1 MEKFGIVL
9 PLRNQYFI
17 MRSAE
22 NFSEKSERYVS
33 NVEACLLDWPI
44 TEEGEMQAHDGA
56 VPFLDWRPVAWPQ

>member
-17 MRSAE
+17 MRVGE
-22 NFSEKSERYVS
+22 NFSEKSDRWIA

-44 TEEGEMQAHDGA
+44 TEDGKFQAQEGAMS
-56 VPFLDWRPVAWPQ
+56 FLDMRK